1 MYNKVGPA
9 ILDAL
14 SEIVGQSNVLVGEED
29 LEPYAHDE
37 VVGLRAEPE
46 VAVRVT
52 SGEQVSEILKLA
64 QRERVPVTPRGAG
77 YGLSGGAV
85 PTMGGIVLSL
95 EKMNRILEIDEENL
109 MVTVEPGVIVGE
121 LHRAVEEQ
129 GLFYPPDPASLD
141 SCTIGGNIAEG
152 AGGPRAVKYGVTKDY
167 VCGLEA
173 VLPSGEIMKCGGKL
187 VKNVTGYSMIQL
199 LIGSEGTLAIVT
211 KIILRLIPKPKVQVD
226 LLVPYDD
233 FQRAA
238 DTVSEIIAHR
248 IIPTTMEFMERDSIV
263 AVERLLEKEVPH
275 DDAAAHLLIQLDGNR
290 QEAVDEDVEIVGQ
303 LCLGHGARDVFVAKD
318 THTSDRLWEARR
330 MIIDALNNESPVNHM
345 EDVVVPR
352 AEIPELLRRIKE
364 IARRHSV
371 RIVCFGHAGDGNVHV
386 NVLKDDIGNA
396 RWRELVPEVQ
406 WEIYESSLSLG
417 GTITAEH
424 GIGATRREYLP
435 LALDEAQIEV
445 MRRIREVFDPHRILN
460 PGKIFP

>member
-1 MYNKVGPA
+1 
-9 ILDAL
+9 
-14 SEIVGQSNVLVGEED
+14 VLLTAED
-29 LEPYAHDE
+29 MDPYAHDE

-46 VAVRVT
+46 AVVRVT
-52 SGEQVSEILKLA
+52 SAEQVSQILKLA
-64 QRERVPVTPRGAG
+64 QAERVPVTPRGGG

-85 PTMGGIVLSL
+85 PIVGGIVLSL
-95 EKMNRILEIDEENL
+95 EKMDRILEIDKENL

-121 LHRAVEEQ
+121 LHRAVEEE

-141 SCTIGGNIAEG
+141 SCTIGGNVTEG

-173 VLPSGEIMKCGGKL
+173 VLPSGEIIDCGGKL
-187 VKNVTGYSMIQL
+187 VKDVTGYSLIQL

-238 DTVSEIIAHR
+238 DTVSDIIAHR
-248 IIPTTMEFMERDSIV
+248 IVPTTMEFVERDSIV

-290 QEAVDEDVEIVGQ
+290 QEAVDEDADMVGQ
-303 LCLGHGARDVFVAKD
+303 LCLEHGARDVFVARD

-352 AEIPELLRRIKE
+352 AEIAELLKGIKDT
-364 IARRHSV
+364 AGRHAV

-386 NVLKDDIGNA
+386 NVLKDDIDDA
-396 RWRELVPEVQ
+396 RWKELVPLVRG
-406 WEIYESSLSLG
+406 EIYELTLSLG

-445 MRRIREVFDPHRILN
+445 MRRIREAFDPHHILN